1 MRAREVATDLEIRA
15 YAQEYLAKLKEGL
28 DRIDPEQIEVVV
40 NVLRQ
45 AGEKGK
51 QVFIFGNGGS
61 AATASHFANDLNK
74 LASVGNRKF
83 KAIALTDNVPLM
95 TAWGNDEDYSEI
107 FAQQLANL
115 LNEGDV
121 VIGISGSG
129 NSPNVVK
136 ALELA
141 SRRGATTIGFLGFD
155 GGRMREIVDLYI
167 WFAED
172 HYGRV
177 EDAHLILEHLISHFL
192 RDESGD
198 STPSGGPPGM
208 RCGGCGEPSAFC

>member
-1 MRAREVATDLEIRA
+1 MKARETIKGQEVRA
-15 YAQEYLAKLKEGL
+15 YAQGYFAKLEEGL
-28 DRIDPEQIEVVV
+28 EGIDPEQIEAVIA
-40 NVLRQ
+40 VLRQ
-45 AGEKGK
+45 AREEG
-51 QVFIFGNGGS
+51 QRVFIFGNGGS

-74 LASVGNRKF
+74 LASVGKGKF

-107 FAQQLANL
+107 FARQLENL
-115 LNEGDV
+115 LEEGDV

-141 SRRGATTIGFLGFD
+141 SRGGATTIGFLGFD
-155 GGRMREIVDLYI
+155 GGQMKEIVDHYI
-167 WFAED
+167 WFEED

-192 RDESGD
+192 RDES
-198 STPSGGPPGM
+198 SS
-208 RCGGCGEPSAFC
+208 EKSS